1 VQCSDHG
8 LGNIINVLIELR
20 KKGLREKTI
29 RSISKSLKFLI
40 RNLGS
45 AINNPEAVREF
56 IAKLDRNEGYKRNL
70 VYAYDCYAKVY
81 RIQWNKP
88 IYRPSPKLP
97 RIPLEEKINLIIAN
111 SSKKLALAL
120 SISRDTGLRPIEVMN
135 LRLKDVDLQNGLV
148 YPATAKHGSAR
159 VLKLKPSTL
168 NLLSSYLALHPEIT
182 LESRIFGK
190 WSSDDYGKYFRIVRN
205 RLAQKL
211 NDSTLKTITLYSLR
225 HHFAT
230 KLYNQTRNLL
240 LVKELLGHKK
250 IETTLIYT
258 QLTNNENDEYVS
270 AIAKTVEEARK
281 LIEEGFEFVTEMDG
295 VKIFRKRK

>member
-1 VQCSDHG
+1 M
-8 LGNIINVLIELR
+8 
-20 KKGLREKTI
+20 
-29 RSISKSLKFLI
+29 KFLS

-45 AINNPEAVREF
+45 INNPEVVKEF
-56 IAKLDRNEGYKRNL
+56 IAKLDKNEGYKRNL
-70 VYAYDCYAKVY
+70 VYAYDCYAKVFK
-81 RIQWNKP
+81 IQWNKP
-88 IYRPSPKLP
+88 VYRPSPKLP

-148 YPATAKHGSAR
+148 YPSTAKHGCAR

-168 NLLSSYLALHPEIT
+168 NLLSSYLAMHPEIT
-182 LESRIFGK
+182 LESRLFGK
-190 WSSDDYGKYFRIVRN
+190 WNSDDYGKYFRATRN
-205 RLAQKL
+205 RLAIKL
-211 NDSTLKTITLYSLR
+211 NDLTLKTITLYSLR

-240 LVKELLGHKK
+240 LVKELLGHRK

-258 QLTNNENDEYVS
+258 QLINNTNDEYLS
-270 AIAKTVEEARK
+270 AIARTVEEARR
-281 LIEEGFEFVTEMDG
+281 LIEEGFEYVTEMDG
-295 VKIFRKRK
+295 VKIFRRRK